1 LDEYA
6 SKTVTY
12 NGKEMSVYEASQI
25 QRKYERQIRYW
36 KRRYEA
42 LNAAGQGYSV
52 EAVNALNK
60 VAEYQAKMRD
70 FIRQTNL
77 SRQAIREQI

>member
-1 LDEYA
+1 LDDYA
-6 SKTVTY
+6 NETVTY
-12 NGKEMSVYEASQI
+12 QGKEMTVYEALQI
-25 QRKYERQIRYW
+25 QRKYERQIRNW

-70 FIRQTNL
+70 FVKQTSLDRQ
-77 SRQAIREQI
+77 RIREQI